1 MLAPI
6 VSIQQVSK
14 RFSSQKKQE
23 TVLEQISFD
32 VHKGEIIV
40 ILGKSGCGKST
51 LLNLVGGFE
60 QASSGS
66 ILLDGEEIKKPSKRC
81 IMLMQNYALLP
92 WRSVEKNVALALEGE
107 KLTKDEMTERV
118 VHYLGM
124 VGLLDK
130 RKALPHELSGG
141 MQQRVAIA
149 RALAIQPEVILMDEP
164 FAALDTFT
172 RYYLQD
178 ELISIQQREQMT
190 IMLVTHDIDEAI
202 YLADRIFIMGANPGR
217 IYKEISIKGAKP
229 RNRADADFQH
239 YRELIFNEFQF
250 TSNKQQIE
258 YNI

>member
-107 KLTKDEMTERV
+107 KITKDEMTERV